1 VFITMDVKL
10 KGWSSATIKV
20 VGESPILRLRPC
32 IALRQFCEGFRRE
45 REGGVF
51 AAKEASACARRGLM
65 ECCGSSPD

>member
-1 VFITMDVKL
+1 MGVFITMDVKL

-45 REGGVF
+45 REVF
-51 AAKEASACARRGLM
+51 LPQKKPRRVHAEA
-65 ECCGSSPD
+65 

>member
-1 VFITMDVKL
+1 MFITMDVKL

-51 AAKEASACARRGLM
+51 LPQKKPRRVHAEA
-65 ECCGSSPD
+65 